1 MQEIT
6 KFVPYEVLSTL
17 SVLQTA
23 GYDAFL
29 VGGCIRDCLMGR
41 APHDWD
47 ITTSAMPEQ
56 VLALFRGLGHT
67 VVETG
72 LKHGTV
78 TVVGNDDSYEV
89 TTFRQDGEY
98 TDGRHPNTIEFCS
111 DVKDDLAR
119 RDFTINAIAWSPVT
133 GLVDPFDGQKDIGNR
148 IIRGVGN
155 PGKRFQEDALRV
167 MRAVRFA
174 ATLNFSVDIYT
185 EIAARKNAKK
195 LKWVSMERKR
205 DELMK
210 MLVGD
215 GIQRVLLN
223 YYDIFFQPIPEIL
236 PCVGFEQHNP
246 YHIYDVWGHITAAV
260 AYAPK
265 DPIVRL
271 TMLLH
276 DIGKPQCF
284 QMGEDGRGHFHGHG
298 KVSAEIAGHVL
309 GRLRFDSKTLNTVI
323 QLVEVHDRFIEPNKR
338 AVRRLLREI
347 GSEQF
352 DRLMEVCKADV
363 SAQVKDKLQPRL
375 EKVELLKVM
384 KEEILAEK
392 DCFSMKDLAIN
403 GRDLIAAGFAPGPKM
418 GVVLNNLLEAVLADP
433 TLNEKEILLAMVR
446 EYEI

>member
-111 DVKDDLAR
+111 DVKADLAR

-155 PGKRFQEDALRV
+155 PWQRFQEDALRV
-167 MRAVRFA
+167 MRAIRFA
-174 ATLNFSVDIYT
+174 ATLNFSVDPYT
-185 EIAARKNAKK
+185 EFAAKENVDN

-215 GIQRVLLN
+215 GIQSVLLN
-223 YYDIFFQPIPEIL
+223 YYDILSQPIPEIL
-236 PCVGFEQHNP
+236 PCVGFKQHNP
-246 YHIYDVWGHITAAV
+246 YHIYDVWGHIAATV

-284 QMGEDGRGHFHGHG
+284 QMREDGRGHFHGHG
-298 KVSAEIAGHVL
+298 KVSAEIAGKVL
-309 GRLRFDSKTLNTVI
+309 GRLRFDSKTFNIVV
-323 QLVEVHDRFIEPNKR
+323 QLVDVHDRFIEPNKK

-347 GSEQF
+347 GPEQF
-352 DRLMEVCKADV
+352 DRLMEVRKADV

-375 EKVELLKVM
+375 EKVEMLKAM
-384 KEEILAEK
+384 KEEILVEK

-403 GRDLIAAGFAPGPKM
+403 GRDLIAVGFAPGPKM
-418 GVVLNNLLEAVLADP
+418 GIVLNNLLEAVLSNP
-433 TLNEKEILLAMVR
+433 TLNKKRILLEMA
-446 EYEI
+446 EGYEI